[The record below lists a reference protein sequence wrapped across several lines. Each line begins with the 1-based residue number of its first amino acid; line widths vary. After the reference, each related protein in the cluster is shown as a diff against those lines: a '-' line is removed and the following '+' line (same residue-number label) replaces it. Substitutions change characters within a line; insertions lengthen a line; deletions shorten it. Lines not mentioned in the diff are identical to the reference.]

1 MSSKKEKIIK
11 ITNEGLKN
19 NYIENYSDTL
29 NWTTEIFDKMSN
41 IEIKSKT
48 DEELVFDI
56 KGVDP
61 TIVNTLRRIMI
72 AEVPTM
78 AIENVIINQNTS
90 VIPDEVLA
98 HRLGL
103 IPIFADANDF
113 IEKKP
118 EEEFNGQ
125 NSMKFTLKVK
135 CETDKN
141 GKIIN
146 ENVFSKDLIFVPQ
159 GEQEQKFFNNQSK
172 KYSIGLVHD
181 DILINKLA
189 PGMELDLECYCVKGI
204 GRVHAKWSPVCTAY
218 YRLINKINILE
229 EINGDDAE
237 ELKQLCPK
245 GVFVINKKGN
255 AEVGNVRDC
264 TSCRECI
271 RQEKFKNLI
280 ELGKVADHYEFH
292 IESVGMYKPESIFFR
307 AIDVLKGKIKTW
319 HELLNEKAKI
329 KNKK

>member
-19 NYIENYSDTL
+19 NHIENYSDNI
-29 NWTTEIFDKMSN
+29 NWTTEVFDKMTD
-41 IEIKSKT
+41 IEIKLKT
-48 DEELVFDI
+48 NEELVFDM

-61 TIVNTLRRIMI
+61 TIANTLRRIMI

-78 AIENVIINQNTS
+78 AIETVIINQNTS

-103 IPIFADANDF
+103 IPILADANDF
-113 IEKKP
+113 IEKKL

-135 CETDKN
+135 CYTDKN

-159 GEQEQKFFNNQSK
+159 DQQEQKFYNNQSK

-181 DILINKLA
+181 DILINKLV

-229 EINGDDAE
+229 EIKGDDAE
-237 ELKQLCPK
+237 ELKKLCPK

-255 AEVGNVRDC
+255 AEVGNIRDC

-307 AIDVLKGKIKTW
+307 AIDVLKEKIKTW
-319 HELLNEKAKI
+319 HELLNEKAKAQ
-329 KNKK
+329 K

>member
-11 ITNEGLKN
+11 ITNESLKN
-19 NYIENYSDTL
+19 NHIENYSDNI
-29 NWTTEIFDKMSN
+29 NWTTEVFDKMTD
-41 IEIKSKT
+41 IEIKLKT
-48 DEELVFDI
+48 NEELVFDM

-61 TIVNTLRRIMI
+61 TIANTLRRIMI

-78 AIENVIINQNTS
+78 AIETVIINQNTS

-103 IPIFADANDF
+103 IPILADANDF
-113 IEKKP
+113 IEKKL

-135 CETDKN
+135 CYTDKN

-159 GEQEQKFFNNQSK
+159 DQQEQKFYNNQSK

-181 DILINKLA
+181 DILINKLV

-229 EINGDDAE
+229 EIKGDDAE
-237 ELKQLCPK
+237 ELKKLCPK

-255 AEVGNVRDC
+255 AEVGNIRDC

-307 AIDVLKGKIKTW
+307 AIDVLKEKIKTW
-319 HELLNEKAKI
+319 HELLNEKAKAQ
-329 KNKK
+329 K

>member
-19 NYIENYSDTL
+19 NYIENYSDNI
-29 NWTTEIFDKMSN
+29 NWTTEVFDKMTN

-48 DEELVFDI
+48 EEELVFDI

-78 AIENVIINQNTS
+78 AIETVIINQNTS

-103 IPIFADANDF
+103 IPILADANDF

-118 EEEFNGQ
+118 EEDFNDR
-125 NSMKFTLKVK
+125 NSMKFSLKVK
-135 CETDKN
+135 CFTDKN

-146 ENVFSKDLIFVPQ
+146 ENIFSKDLIFVPQ
-159 GEQEQKFFNNQSK
+159 GQQEQKFYNNQNK

-181 DILINKLA
+181 DILINKLI
-189 PGMELDLECYCVKGI
+189 PGMEIDLECYCVKGI

-218 YRLINKINILE
+218 YRLINKIKILE

-255 AEVGNVRDC
+255 AEIGNVRDC

-307 AIDVLKGKIKTW
+307 AIDVLKEKIKTW
-319 HELLNEKAKI
+319 HELLNEKAQI
-329 KNKK
+329 NK

>member
-19 NYIENYSDTL
+19 NHIENYSDNI
-29 NWTTEIFDKMSN
+29 NWTPEVFKKMTD

-61 TIVNTLRRIMI
+61 TLANTLRRIMI

-78 AIENVIINQNTS
+78 AIETVIINQNTS
-90 VIPDEVLA
+90 IIPDEVLA

-103 IPIFADANDF
+103 IPILADANDF
-113 IEKKP
+113 VEKKE
-118 EEEFNGQ
+118 EEEFNDK

-135 CETDKN
+135 CYTDKN

-146 ENVFSKDLIFVPQ
+146 ENIFSKDLIFVPQ
-159 GEQEQKFFNNQSK
+159 GEQEKKFYNTQTK

-181 DILINKLA
+181 DILINKLTS
-189 PGMELDLECYCVKGI
+189 GMEIDLECYCVKGI
-204 GRVHAKWSPVCTAY
+204 GRTHAKWSPVCTAY
-218 YRLINKINILE
+218 YKLINKINILE
-229 EINGDDAE
+229 EISGEDAE
-237 ELKQLCPK
+237 ELRQLCPK
-245 GVFVINKKGN
+245 GVFIVNKKGVS
-255 AEVGNVRDC
+255 EVGNVRNC

-271 RQEKFKNLI
+271 RQEKFKDLI
-280 ELGKVADHYEFH
+280 ELGKIADHYEFH
-292 IESVGMYKPESIFFR
+292 IESVGMYKPESIFLR
-307 AIDVLKGKIKTW
+307 AINVLKEKIKVW

-329 KNKK
+329 KK